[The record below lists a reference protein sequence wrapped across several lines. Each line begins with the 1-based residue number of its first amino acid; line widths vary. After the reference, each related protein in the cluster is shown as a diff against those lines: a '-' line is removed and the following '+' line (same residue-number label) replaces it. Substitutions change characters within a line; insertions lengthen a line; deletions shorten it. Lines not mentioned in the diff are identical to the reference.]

1 MAKKFFFGLRGN
13 ALLKAH
19 LWTVIAFA
27 FTLFGY
33 LQAVAGSLVGLR
45 TFQKQFPLLDTS
57 LKTDTTFHAN
67 IEGTTVAV
75 YTLGC
80 FFGALSCLA
89 VSDPLGRVRTV
100 QLGGVI
106 HVVGSVLEATSYE
119 IGQLITGRF
128 VSLLP
133 KSSVLPR
140 LDIADARRSQAL
152 VSA

>member
-1 MAKKFFFGLRGN
+1 MTKKFFFGLRGN
-13 ALLKAH
+13 ALLNAH

-33 LQAVAGSLVGLR
+33 LQSVAGSLVGLP

-67 IEGTTVAV
+67 IEGTTVAM

-80 FFGALSCLA
+80 FFGALSCLF
-89 VSDPLGRVRTV
+89 VSDPLGRLRTV

-106 HVVGSVLEATSYE
+106 HIVGSVLEATSYN
-119 IGQLITGRF
+119 IGQLIAGRF
-128 VSLLP
+128 VSLP
-133 KSSVLPR
+133 FDDPVLPSASKADSCR
-140 LDIADARRSQAL
+140 LLEL
-152 VSA
+152 VSE